1 MSKTPY
7 QNLKENQKISF
18 ISLINKIK
26 NKPIN
31 LNLNQTKIPEKSKIE
46 VIQSFRHSSENA
58 YFKLNKSHRT
68 MIDGRIEPF
77 DSINKNK
84 FKKILLKKNDLNL
97 TKEKIGN
104 LHSSFQINKLLGRE
118 NIKNKIL
125 ELEKI
130 RVSSIKKSDRLIK
143 FKTKIKIKKDSID
156 SSYSLNTNYL
166 FEKSKSGRNFF
177 HKLSTSDYRTSS
189 KIYNKF

>member
-58 YFKLNKSHRT
+58 YFKLNKSNRT

-130 RVSSIKKSDRLIK
+130 RVSSI
-143 FKTKIKIKKDSID
+143 IKKKTIKRII
-156 SSYSLNTNYL
+156 NQR
-166 FEKSKSGRNFF
+166 K
-177 HKLSTSDYRTSS
+177 
-189 KIYNKF
+189 

>member
-1 MSKTPY
+1 MAYRLTLCLNNQKLVEKEKILAFNKNRQTSNSLITIKREKVNNFVLSKTPY

-84 FKKILLKKNDLNL
+84 FKKILLKKKSFPHHPI
-97 TKEKIGN
+97 TFGKI
-104 LHSSFQINKLLGRE
+104 
-118 NIKNKIL
+118 
-125 ELEKI
+125 
-130 RVSSIKKSDRLIK
+130 V
-143 FKTKIKIKKDSID
+143 
-156 SSYSLNTNYL
+156 
-166 FEKSKSGRNFF
+166 
-177 HKLSTSDYRTSS
+177 
-189 KIYNKF
+189 